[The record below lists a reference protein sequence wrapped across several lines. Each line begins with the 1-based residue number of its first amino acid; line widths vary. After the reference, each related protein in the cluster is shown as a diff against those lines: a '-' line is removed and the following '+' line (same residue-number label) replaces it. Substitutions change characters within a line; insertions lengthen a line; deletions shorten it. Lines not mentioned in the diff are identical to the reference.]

1 MRYRNKITGIEF
13 SSSSRISGAD
23 FEEVTPKVYTPKAE
37 PKPEPKEPEKKEV
50 KAPKKPLMKRSKK

>member
-23 FEEVTPKVYTPKAE
+23 FEEVTPKVYAPKAE
-37 PKPEPKEPEKKEV
+37 PEPKEPEKKEV